1 MNEKAD
7 KYFGALHPE
16 YETLTPEEKSKLI
29 RDRVF
34 IRDHIEEIK
43 SWYEEAVGHGAKE
56 GDPRIIEEAIRM
68 AKSKMYIKMLYP
80 DYSKLNLADRQTMA
94 NDSFFIQNHVKE
106 IESWY
111 EEAVGHGAKEG
122 DPSIIEEAIRM
133 AKSKMYIKMLY
144 PDYSK
149 LNLAD
154 RQTMANDSFFIQN
167 HVKEIE
173 SWYEEAVGHGAKEGD
188 PSIIEEAIRII
199 KRKTK
204 QITPQQIG
212 NATKYAPIKAKTEAA
227 QVESDKGTQEKGGE
241 KLRYGN

>member
-80 DYSKLNLADRQTMA
+80 DYSNLDPADRETIA
-94 NDSFFIQNHVKE
+94 NNRLFINDHVEE

-122 DPSIIEEAIRM
+122 DP
-133 AKSKMYIKMLY
+133 K
-144 PDYSK
+144 
-149 LNLAD
+149 
-154 RQTMANDSFFIQN
+154 
-167 HVKEIE
+167 
-173 SWYEEAVGHGAKEGD
+173 
-188 PSIIEEAIRII
+188 IIEEAIRII
-199 KRKTK
+199 KSKTK

-212 NATKYAPIKAKTEAA
+212 QATTNASVTIKQAVA
-227 QVESDKGTQEKGGE
+227 QVENGEQVKGKEGE
-241 KLRYGN
+241 EVEENN

>member
-1 MNEKAD
+1 
-7 KYFGALHPE
+7 
-16 YETLTPEEKSKLI
+16 
-29 RDRVF
+29 
-34 IRDHIEEIK
+34 
-43 SWYEEAVGHGAKE
+43 
-56 GDPRIIEEAIRM
+56 
-68 AKSKMYIKMLYP
+68 
-80 DYSKLNLADRQTMA
+80 
-94 NDSFFIQNHVKE
+94 
-106 IESWY
+106 
-111 EEAVGHGAKEG
+111 
-122 DPSIIEEAIRM
+122 
-133 AKSKMYIKMLY
+133 MLY

-212 NATKYAPIKAKTEAA
+212 NATKDAPIKAKTEAA

-241 KLRYGN
+241 K

>member
-80 DYSKLNLADRQTMA
+80 DYSNLDPADRETIA
-94 NDSFFIQNHVKE
+94 NNRLFINDHVEE

-149 LNLAD
+149 LDPAD
-154 RQTMANDSFFIQN
+154 RETIANNSFFIQD
-167 HVKEIE
+167 HVEEIE

-188 PSIIEEAIRII
+188 PKIIEEAIRII
-199 KRKTK
+199 KSKTK

-212 NATKYAPIKAKTEAA
+212 QATTNASVTIKQAVA
-227 QVESDKGTQEKGGE
+227 QVENGEQVKGKEGE
-241 KLRYGN
+241 EVEENN

>member
-1 MNEKAD
+1 MNEKAN
-7 KYFGALHPE
+7 KYFEALHPE

-80 DYSKLNLADRQTMA
+80 DYSNLDPADRETIA
-94 NDSFFIQNHVKE
+94 NNRLFINDHVE
-106 IESWY
+106 
-111 EEAVGHGAKEG
+111 
-122 DPSIIEEAIRM
+122 
-133 AKSKMYIKMLY
+133 
-144 PDYSK
+144 
-149 LNLAD
+149 
-154 RQTMANDSFFIQN
+154 
-167 HVKEIE
+167 EIE